1 MKDISLILLAAGD
14 SSRFELRVKK
24 QWLRV
29 GELPLWQYVAQ
40 NIARAHPF
48 KKIIIAVNEED
59 VRYCERLYACSLA
72 SARGKSVECG
82 TSEYKKFQSER
93 GGIECGADDLN
104 DVSKPRG
111 AENFKAQVGCNADE
125 YGSVNLKFHFVPG
138 GANRQ
143 SSLKNA
149 LQLIES
155 ELVLVSDVARA
166 QISPGLISSLI
177 RNLGDMDCI
186 SPYLGVN
193 DTTYL
198 GEDLVKREE
207 LRLIQTPQLSR
218 TALLKKALEGSE
230 IFTDDSA
237 AVGSAG
243 GRLEFIKGEAGALK
257 ITRASDLAALNLKP
271 CSRDIFCGM
280 GYDVHALEKGA
291 GIVLGGVQIPCEFAL
306 IAHSDGDVA
315 IHALIDAICGAAML
329 GDIGELFPDS
339 DAKFKG
345 ADSKELLR
353 KVMRRVRGYG
363 YELVNAD
370 ITIIAQRPKIGI
382 YKAQM
387 QEVLSEILNC
397 ARVNVKATTTE
408 GLGFTGRSEGIAT
421 QAAVS
426 LKFYDWQKHA
436 AKVQDV

>member
-1 MKDISLILLAAGD
+1 M
-14 SSRFELRVKK
+14 
-24 QWLRV
+24 
-29 GELPLWQYVAQ
+29 
-40 NIARAHPF
+40 
-48 KKIIIAVNEED
+48 
-59 VRYCERLYACSLA
+59 
-72 SARGKSVECG
+72 
-82 TSEYKKFQSER
+82 
-93 GGIECGADDLN
+93 
-104 DVSKPRG
+104 
-111 AENFKAQVGCNADE
+111 
-125 YGSVNLKFHFVPG
+125 
-138 GANRQ
+138 
-143 SSLKNA
+143 
-149 LQLIES
+149 
-155 ELVLVSDVARA
+155 LVSDVARA
-166 QISPGLISSLI
+166 QISAELISSLI
-177 RNLGDMDCI
+177 RNLGGADCI
-186 SPYLGVN
+186 SPYLSVN

-198 GEDLVKREE
+198 GEAVVKREE

-243 GRLEFIKGEAGALK
+243 GRLEFIKGEVGALK
-257 ITRASDLAALNLKP
+257 ITRASDLAALNLKL
-271 CSRDIFCGM
+271 CSRDIFCGT

-339 DAKFKG
+339 DAKLKG

-353 KVMRRVRGYG
+353 NVMRRVRGYG

-370 ITIIAQRPKIGI
+370 ITIIAQRPKIGA

-408 GLGFTGRSEGIAT
+408 GLGFTGRSEGIAA
-421 QAAVS
+421 QAAVN

-436 AKVQDV
+436 AKARGA

>member
-1 MKDISLILLAAGD
+1 M
-14 SSRFELRVKK
+14 
-24 QWLRV
+24 
-29 GELPLWQYVAQ
+29 
-40 NIARAHPF
+40 
-48 KKIIIAVNEED
+48 
-59 VRYCERLYACSLA
+59 
-72 SARGKSVECG
+72 
-82 TSEYKKFQSER
+82 
-93 GGIECGADDLN
+93 
-104 DVSKPRG
+104 
-111 AENFKAQVGCNADE
+111 
-125 YGSVNLKFHFVPG
+125 
-138 GANRQ
+138 
-143 SSLKNA
+143 
-149 LQLIES
+149 
-155 ELVLVSDVARA
+155 LVSDVARA
-166 QISPGLISSLI
+166 QISPRTIDALIAASA
-177 RNLGDMDCI
+177 DADCI

-198 GEDLVKREE
+198 GEDVVKREE

-237 AVGSAG
+237 AVRSAG

-257 ITRASDLAALNLKP
+257 ITRVSDLAALNLKP
-271 CSRDIFCGM
+271 CSRDIFCGT
-280 GYDVHALEKGA
+280 GYDVHALKKGA

-339 DAKFKG
+339 NVKFKG

-353 KVMRRVRGYG
+353 KVMRRIRGYG

-370 ITIIAQRPKIGI
+370 ITIIAQRPKIGA

-408 GLGFTGRSEGIAT
+408 GLGFTGRSEGIAA

-436 AKVQDV
+436 AKAQDV

>member
-1 MKDISLILLAAGD
+1 LKDISLILLAAGD
-14 SSRFELRVKK
+14 SSRFELSVKK

-40 NIARAHPF
+40 SIARAHSF
-48 KKIIIAVNEED
+48 KKIVIAVNEED
-59 VRYCERLYACSLA
+59 VSYCERLYACSSA
-72 SARGKSVECG
+72 SARGKSAECG
-82 TSEYKKFQSER
+82 TSEYKFQSKL
-93 GGIECGADDLN
+93 GGIGCGAD
-104 DVSKPRG
+104 
-111 AENFKAQVGCNADE
+111 EC
-125 YGSVNLKFHFVPG
+125 GSANLKFHFAPG

-149 LQLIES
+149 LQLVDS
-155 ELVLVSDVARA
+155 KLVLVSDVARA

-177 RNLGDMDCI
+177 RNLGSADCI

-198 GEDLVKREE
+198 GEAVVKREE

-218 TALLKKALEGSE
+218 TALLKKALDESE

-237 AVGSAG
+237 AIRSAG

-257 ITRASDLAALNLKP
+257 ITRVSDLAALNLKP
-271 CSRDIFCGM
+271 CSRDIFCGT
-280 GYDVHALEKGA
+280 GFDVHALEKGA

-329 GDIGELFPDS
+329 GDIGELFPNS
-339 DAKFKG
+339 DAKLKG

-353 KVMRRVRGYG
+353 KVMWRVRGYG

-370 ITIIAQRPKIGI
+370 ITIIAQRPKIGA

-387 QEVLSEILNC
+387 QEALSEILNC
-397 ARVNVKATTTE
+397 TRVNVKATTTE
-408 GLGFTGRSEGIAT
+408 GLGFTGRSEGIAA
-421 QAAVS
+421 QAAVN

-436 AKVQDV
+436 AKAQDV

>member
-14 SSRFELRVKK
+14 SSRFELSVKK

-40 NIARAHPF
+40 SIARAHPF
-48 KKIIIAVNEED
+48 KKIVIAVNEED
-59 VRYCERLYACSLA
+59 VSYCERLYACSLA
-72 SARGKSVECG
+72 SARGESAERG
-82 TSEYKKFQSER
+82 TSEYKFQRKLSR
-93 GGIECGADDLN
+93 IECGADERD
-104 DVSKPRG
+104 ST
-111 AENFKAQVGCNADE
+111 
-125 YGSVNLKFHFVPG
+125 NLKFHFVPG

-149 LQLIES
+149 LRLVDS

-177 RNLGDMDCI
+177 RNLGGADCI

-198 GEDLVKREE
+198 GEDVVRREE

-237 AVGSAG
+237 AIGSAG

-257 ITRASDLAALNLKP
+257 ITRTSDLAALNLKP
-271 CSRDIFCGM
+271 CSRDIFCGT

-339 DAKFKG
+339 DANLKG

-353 KVMRRVRGYG
+353 NVMRRVRGYG

-370 ITIIAQRPKIGI
+370 ITIIAQRPKISA

-408 GLGFTGRSEGIAT
+408 GLGFTGRSEGVAA
-421 QAAVS
+421 QVAVS

-436 AKVQDV
+436 VKAQDV

>member
-14 SSRFELRVKK
+14 SSRFELSIKK

-29 GELPLWQYVAQ
+29 GELPLCQYVAQ

-59 VRYCERLYACSLA
+59 VSYCERLYACSLA

-82 TSEYKKFQSER
+82 TSEYKFQSER
-93 GGIECGADDLN
+93 GGIECD
-104 DVSKPRG
+104 
-111 AENFKAQVGCNADE
+111 ADE
-125 YGSVNLKFHFVPG
+125 CGSSNLKFHFVPG

-166 QISPGLISSLI
+166 QISPELISSLI
-177 RNLGDMDCI
+177 RNLGGADCI

-198 GEDLVKREE
+198 GEDVVKREE

-218 TALLKKALEGSE
+218 TALLKKALDGSE

-243 GRLEFIKGEAGALK
+243 GRLEFIKGEADALK

-271 CSRDIFCGM
+271 CSRDIFCGT
-280 GYDVHALEKGA
+280 GYDVHALKKGA
-291 GIVLGGVQIPCEFAL
+291 GIVLGGVQISCEFAL
-306 IAHSDGDVA
+306 IAHSDGDVV

-339 DAKFKG
+339 DVKFKG
-345 ADSKELLR
+345 ANSKELLR
-353 KVMRRVRGYG
+353 NVMRRVRGYG

-370 ITIIAQRPKIGI
+370 ITIIAQRPKIGA

-408 GLGFTGRSEGIAT
+408 GLGFTGRSEGIAA
-421 QAAVS
+421 QAAVN

-436 AKVQDV
+436 AKVPRA

>member
-14 SSRFELRVKK
+14 SSRFGLPVKK

-40 NIARAHPF
+40 SIARAHPF

-59 VRYCERLYACSLA
+59 VSYCERLYACSLA
-72 SARGKSVECG
+72 SARGENS
-82 TSEYKKFQSER
+82 
-93 GGIECGADDLN
+93 ECGA
-104 DVSKPRG
+104 S
-111 AENFKAQVGCNADE
+111 EYNFQRKQGEIECNAYE
-125 YGSVNLKFHFVPG
+125 RGSANLKFHFAPG

-149 LQLIES
+149 LRLVES

-166 QISPGLISSLI
+166 QISPELISSLI
-177 RNLGDMDCI
+177 RNLGGADCI

-198 GEDLVKREE
+198 GEDVVKREE

-271 CSRDIFCGM
+271 CSRDIFCGT

-353 KVMRRVRGYG
+353 NVMRRVRDYG

-370 ITIIAQRPKIGI
+370 ITIIAQRPKIGA

-408 GLGFTGRSEGIAT
+408 GLGFTGRSEGIAA

-436 AKVQDV
+436 AKAQDV

>member
-14 SSRFELRVKK
+14 SSRFGLPVKK

-29 GELPLWQYVAQ
+29 DELPLWQYVAQ

-59 VRYCERLYACSLA
+59 VSYCERLYACSLA
-72 SARGKSVECG
+72 SARGESAECD
-82 TSEYKKFQSER
+82 TSEYKFQSEQD
-93 GGIECGADDLN
+93 E
-104 DVSKPRG
+104 
-111 AENFKAQVGCNADE
+111 VGC
-125 YGSVNLKFHFVPG
+125 GSANLKFYFAPG

-149 LQLIES
+149 LKLVES

-166 QISPGLISSLI
+166 QISPELISSLI
-177 RNLGDMDCI
+177 RNLGGADCI

-198 GEDLVKREE
+198 GERIVEREE

-218 TALLKKALEGSE
+218 TALLKKALEGDE

-237 AVGSAG
+237 AIGSAG

-271 CSRDIFCGM
+271 CSHDIFCGT

-339 DAKFKG
+339 DAKLKG

-353 KVMRRVRGYG
+353 KVIRRVRGYG

-370 ITIIAQRPKIGI
+370 ITIIAQRPKIGA
-382 YKAQM
+382 YKARM

-408 GLGFTGRSEGIAT
+408 GLGFTGRSEGIAA

-436 AKVQDV
+436 AKVRGA

>member
-1 MKDISLILLAAGD
+1 MS
-14 SSRFELRVKK
+14 
-24 QWLRV
+24 
-29 GELPLWQYVAQ
+29 
-40 NIARAHPF
+40 
-48 KKIIIAVNEED
+48 
-59 VRYCERLYACSLA
+59 YCERLYACSSA
-72 SARGKSVECG
+72 SVRGESAECD
-82 TSEYKKFQSER
+82 TSEYKFQRKQGE
-93 GGIECGADDLN
+93 IEC
-104 DVSKPRG
+104 
-111 AENFKAQVGCNADE
+111 NAYE
-125 YGSVNLKFHFVPG
+125 CGSANLKFHFAPG

-149 LQLIES
+149 LRLVES

-166 QISPGLISSLI
+166 QISPELISSLI
-177 RNLGDMDCI
+177 RNLGSADCI

-198 GEDLVKREE
+198 GERIVEREE

-257 ITRASDLAALNLKP
+257 ITRVSDLAALNLKP
-271 CSRDIFCGM
+271 CSRDIFCGT

-339 DAKFKG
+339 DAKLKG

-370 ITIIAQRPKIGI
+370 ITIIAQRPKIGA
-382 YKAQM
+382 YKAQI

-408 GLGFTGRSEGIAT
+408 GLGFTGRSEGIAA
-421 QAAVS
+421 QAAVN

-436 AKVQDV
+436 AKVPRA

>member
-14 SSRFELRVKK
+14 SSRFELPVKK

-59 VRYCERLYACSLA
+59 VSYCERLYACSSA
-72 SARGKSVECG
+72 SARGESAECD
-82 TSEYKKFQSER
+82 TSEYKFQSER
-93 GGIECGADDLN
+93 GGI
-104 DVSKPRG
+104 
-111 AENFKAQVGCNADE
+111 GCNAYE
-125 YGSVNLKFHFVPG
+125 CGSANLKFHFAPG

-149 LQLIES
+149 LRLVES

-177 RNLGDMDCI
+177 RNLGGADCI

-198 GEDLVKREE
+198 GEDIVKREE

-271 CSRDIFCGM
+271 CSRDIFCGT

-339 DAKFKG
+339 DAQFKG

-353 KVMRRVRGYG
+353 KVMRRIRGYG

-370 ITIIAQRPKIGI
+370 ITIIAQRPKIGA

-387 QEVLSEILNC
+387 QEALSEILNC

-408 GLGFTGRSEGIAT
+408 GLGFTGRSEGIAA

-436 AKVQDV
+436 AKARGA

>member
-14 SSRFELRVKK
+14 SSRFELPVKK

-48 KKIIIAVNEED
+48 KKIVIAVNEED
-59 VRYCERLYACSLA
+59 VSYCERLYACSSA
-72 SARGKSVECG
+72 SARGESAEYD
-82 TSEYKKFQSER
+82 TSEYKFQSEH
-93 GGIECGADDLN
+93 GADE
-104 DVSKPRG
+104 RG
-111 AENFKAQVGCNADE
+111 SA
-125 YGSVNLKFHFVPG
+125 NLKFHFAPG

-149 LQLIES
+149 LQLVES

-166 QISPGLISSLI
+166 QISPELISSLI
-177 RNLGDMDCI
+177 RNLGGADCV

-198 GEDLVKREE
+198 GERIVKREE

-218 TALLKKALEGSE
+218 TELLKKALEGSE

-237 AVGSAG
+237 AIGSAG

-280 GYDVHALEKGA
+280 GYDVHAIKKGA

-339 DAKFKG
+339 DANLKG

-370 ITIIAQRPKIGI
+370 ITIIAQRPKIGA
-382 YKAQM
+382 YKAQI
-387 QEVLSEILNC
+387 QEVLSKILNC

-408 GLGFTGRSEGIAT
+408 GLGFTGRSEGIAA

-436 AKVQDV
+436 AKAQDV

>member
-1 MKDISLILLAAGD
+1 MPDLLTFAQTNGGMDTVKLKLSFLDIPH
-14 SSRFELRVKK
+14 
-24 QWLRV
+24 Q
-29 GELPLWQYVAQ
+29 
-40 NIARAHPF
+40 RAHTGGF
-48 KKIIIAVNEED
+48 RLGFAVFTTQLARYNQIQAGEVAGSFRVAASGD
-59 VRYCERLYACSLA
+59 VRF
-72 SARGKSVECG
+72 GFGV
-82 TSEYKKFQSER
+82 
-93 GGIECGADDLN
+93 GII
-104 DVSKPRG
+104 V
-111 AENFKAQVGCNADE
+111 FQVG
-125 YGSVNLKFHFVPG
+125 SVRYMG
-138 GANRQ
+138 
-143 SSLKNA
+143 
-149 LQLIES
+149 
-155 ELVLVSDVARA
+155 
-166 QISPGLISSLI
+166 
-177 RNLGDMDCI
+177 
-186 SPYLGVN
+186 
-193 DTTYL
+193 
-198 GEDLVKREE
+198 
-207 LRLIQTPQLSR
+207 
-218 TALLKKALEGSE
+218 
-230 IFTDDSA
+230 
-237 AVGSAG
+237 
-243 GRLEFIKGEAGALK
+243 KGEAGALK

-271 CSRDIFCGM
+271 CSRDIFCGT

-370 ITIIAQRPKIGI
+370 ITIIAQRPKIGA

-408 GLGFTGRSEGIAT
+408 RLGFTGRSEGIAA
-421 QAAVS
+421 QAAVN

-436 AKVQDV
+436 AKAQDV

>member
-14 SSRFELRVKK
+14 SSRFGLPVKK

-48 KKIIIAVNEED
+48 KKIVIAVNEED
-59 VRYCERLYACSLA
+59 VSYCERLYACSLA
-72 SARGKSVECG
+72 SARGESAECD
-82 TSEYKKFQSER
+82 TSEYKFQSEQDEVECNAY
-93 GGIECGADDLN
+93 ECGSA
-104 DVSKPRG
+104 
-111 AENFKAQVGCNADE
+111 
-125 YGSVNLKFHFVPG
+125 NLKFHFAPG

-149 LQLIES
+149 LKLVDS

-166 QISPGLISSLI
+166 QISPELISSLI
-177 RNLGDMDCI
+177 RNLGSADCI

-198 GEDLVKREE
+198 GERIVEREE

-237 AVGSAG
+237 AVGSTG

-257 ITRASDLAALNLKP
+257 ITRVSDLATLNLKP
-271 CSRDIFCGM
+271 CSRDIFCGT

-291 GIVLGGVQIPCEFAL
+291 GIVLGGVKIPCEFAL

-370 ITIIAQRPKIGI
+370 ITIIAQRPKIGA

-387 QEVLSEILNC
+387 QEVLSEILNY

-408 GLGFTGRSEGIAT
+408 GLGFTGRSEGIAA

-436 AKVQDV
+436 AKAQDV

>member
-14 SSRFELRVKK
+14 SSRFELPVKK

-48 KKIIIAVNEED
+48 KKIIIAMNEED
-59 VRYCERLYACSLA
+59 VSYCERLYACSLA
-72 SARGKSVECG
+72 SARGKSAEYD
-82 TSEYKKFQSER
+82 TSEYKFQRKR
-93 GGIECGADDLN
+93 GGIGCGADECG
-104 DVSKPRG
+104 P
-111 AENFKAQVGCNADE
+111 A
-125 YGSVNLKFHFVPG
+125 NLKFHFVPG

-149 LQLIES
+149 LRLVES

-166 QISPGLISSLI
+166 QISPELISSLI
-177 RNLGDMDCI
+177 RNLGSADCI

-198 GEDLVKREE
+198 GERIVEREE

-237 AVGSAG
+237 AIGSAG
-243 GRLEFIKGEAGALK
+243 GRLEFIKGQAGALK
-257 ITRASDLAALNLKP
+257 ITRVSDLAALNLKP
-271 CSRDIFCGM
+271 CSRDIFCGT

-339 DAKFKG
+339 DAKLKG

-363 YELVNAD
+363 YKLVNAD
-370 ITIIAQRPKIGI
+370 ITIIAQRPKIGA

-387 QEVLSEILNC
+387 QEALSEILNC

-408 GLGFTGRSEGIAT
+408 GLGFTGRSEGIAA

>member
-14 SSRFELRVKK
+14 SSRFELSVKK

-40 NIARAHPF
+40 SIARAHPF

-59 VRYCERLYACSLA
+59 VSYCERLYACSLA
-72 SARGKSVECG
+72 SARGKSAECD
-82 TSEYKKFQSER
+82 TSEHKFQSER
-93 GGIECGADDLN
+93 GGIEC
-104 DVSKPRG
+104 
-111 AENFKAQVGCNADE
+111 NAYE
-125 YGSVNLKFHFVPG
+125 CGSANLKFHFVPG

-149 LQLIES
+149 LRLVES

-166 QISPGLISSLI
+166 QISPELISSLI
-177 RNLGDMDCI
+177 RNLGGADCI

-198 GEDLVKREE
+198 GEDVVKREE

-237 AVGSAG
+237 AIGSAG

-257 ITRASDLAALNLKP
+257 ITRARDLAALNLKP
-271 CSRDIFCGM
+271 CSRDIFCGT

-339 DAKFKG
+339 DAQFKG

-353 KVMRRVRGYG
+353 NVMRRVRDYG

-370 ITIIAQRPKIGI
+370 ITIIAQRPKIGAH
-382 YKAQM
+382 KAQM
-387 QEVLSEILNC
+387 QEALSEILNC

-408 GLGFTGRSEGIAT
+408 GLGFTGRSEGIAA

-436 AKVQDV
+436 AKAQDV

>member
-14 SSRFELRVKK
+14 SSRFELSIKK

-29 GELPLWQYVAQ
+29 GELPLWHSVAP

-59 VRYCERLYACSLA
+59 VSYCERLYACSLA

-82 TSEYKKFQSER
+82 TSEYKFQSER
-93 GGIECGADDLN
+93 GGIECD
-104 DVSKPRG
+104 
-111 AENFKAQVGCNADE
+111 ADE
-125 YGSVNLKFHFVPG
+125 CGSSNLKFHFVPG

-166 QISPGLISSLI
+166 QISPELISSLI
-177 RNLGDMDCI
+177 RNLGGADCI

-198 GEDLVKREE
+198 GEDVVKREE

-218 TALLKKALEGSE
+218 TALLKKALDGSE

-243 GRLEFIKGEAGALK
+243 GRLEFIKGEADALK

-271 CSRDIFCGM
+271 CSRDIFCGT
-280 GYDVHALEKGA
+280 GYDVHALKKGA
-291 GIVLGGVQIPCEFAL
+291 GIVLGGVQISCEFAL
-306 IAHSDGDVA
+306 IAHSDGDVV

-339 DAKFKG
+339 DVKFKG
-345 ADSKELLR
+345 ANSKELLR
-353 KVMRRVRGYG
+353 NVMRRVRGYG

-370 ITIIAQRPKIGI
+370 ITIIAQRPKIGA

-408 GLGFTGRSEGIAT
+408 GLGFTGRSEGIAA
-421 QAAVS
+421 QAAVN

-436 AKVQDV
+436 AKVPRA

>member
-14 SSRFELRVKK
+14 SSRFELSVKK

-40 NIARAHPF
+40 SIARAHPF
-48 KKIIIAVNEED
+48 KKIVIAVNEED
-59 VRYCERLYACSLA
+59 VSYCERLYACSLA
-72 SARGKSVECG
+72 SARGESAERG
-82 TSEYKKFQSER
+82 TSEYKFQRKLSR
-93 GGIECGADDLN
+93 IECGADERD
-104 DVSKPRG
+104 ST
-111 AENFKAQVGCNADE
+111 
-125 YGSVNLKFHFVPG
+125 NLKFHFVPG

-149 LQLIES
+149 LRLVDS

-166 QISPGLISSLI
+166 QISPRTIDALIAASA
-177 RNLGDMDCI
+177 DADCV

-198 GEDLVKREE
+198 GEAVVKREE

-237 AVGSAG
+237 AVGNAG

-271 CSRDIFCGM
+271 CSRDIFCGT

-291 GIVLGGVQIPCEFAL
+291 GIVLGGVQIPCELAL

-339 DAKFKG
+339 DAKLKG

-370 ITIIAQRPKIGI
+370 ITIIAQRPKIGA
-382 YKAQM
+382 YRAQM

-408 GLGFTGRSEGIAT
+408 GLGFTGRSEGIAA

-436 AKVQDV
+436 AKAQGA

>member
-14 SSRFELRVKK
+14 SSRFELSVKK

-48 KKIIIAVNEED
+48 KKIVIAVNEED
-59 VRYCERLYACSLA
+59 ASYCERLYACSSA
-72 SARGKSVECG
+72 SARGKSAECG
-82 TSEYKKFQSER
+82 TSEYKFQR
-93 GGIECGADDLN
+93 KQGGIGCGAD
-104 DVSKPRG
+104 
-111 AENFKAQVGCNADE
+111 EC
-125 YGSVNLKFHFVPG
+125 GSSNLKFHFTPG

-149 LQLIES
+149 LRLVES

-177 RNLGDMDCI
+177 RNLGDADCI

-198 GEDLVKREE
+198 GEAVVKREE

-218 TALLKKALEGSE
+218 TALLKKALDGSE

-237 AVGSAG
+237 AIGSAG

-271 CSRDIFCGM
+271 CSRDIFCGT

-339 DAKFKG
+339 DAKLKG

-353 KVMRRVRGYG
+353 KVMRRVIGYG

-370 ITIIAQRPKIGI
+370 ITIIAQRPKIGA

-408 GLGFTGRSEGIAT
+408 GLGFTGRSEGIAA
-421 QAAVS
+421 QAAVN

-436 AKVQDV
+436 AKAQDV

>member
-14 SSRFELRVKK
+14 SSRFGLPVKK

-59 VRYCERLYACSLA
+59 VSYYKRLYACSLA
-72 SARGKSVECG
+72 SARGKSAECN
-82 TSEYKKFQSER
+82 TSEYKFQSEQDEI
-93 GGIECGADDLN
+93 GCGSA
-104 DVSKPRG
+104 
-111 AENFKAQVGCNADE
+111 
-125 YGSVNLKFHFVPG
+125 NLKFHFAPG
-138 GANRQ
+138 GVNRQ

-149 LQLIES
+149 LRLVES

-166 QISPGLISSLI
+166 QISPELISSLI
-177 RNLGDMDCI
+177 RNLGGADCI
-186 SPYLGVN
+186 SPYLSVN

-198 GEDLVKREE
+198 GERIVKREE
-207 LRLIQTPQLSR
+207 LHLIQTPQLSR

-237 AVGSAG
+237 AIGSAG

-271 CSRDIFCGM
+271 CSRDIFCGT

-329 GDIGELFPDS
+329 GDIGELFPDN
-339 DAKFKG
+339 DVKFKG

-370 ITIIAQRPKIGI
+370 ITIIAQRPKIGT

-408 GLGFTGRSEGIAT
+408 GLGFTGRSEGIAA

-436 AKVQDV
+436 AKARGV

>member
-14 SSRFELRVKK
+14 SSRFELPVKK
-24 QWLRV
+24 QWLRA

-40 NIARAHPF
+40 SIAQAHPF

-59 VRYCERLYACSLA
+59 VSYCERLYACSSA
-72 SARGKSVECG
+72 SARGKSAEYD
-82 TSEYKKFQSER
+82 TSEYKFQR
-93 GGIECGADDLN
+93 KQGGIECGAD
-104 DVSKPRG
+104 
-111 AENFKAQVGCNADE
+111 EC
-125 YGSVNLKFHFVPG
+125 GSANLKFHFAPG

-149 LQLIES
+149 LRLVES

-166 QISPGLISSLI
+166 QISPRTIDALIAASA
-177 RNLGDMDCI
+177 DADCV

-198 GEDLVKREE
+198 GEDVVKREE

-257 ITRASDLAALNLKP
+257 ITRVSDLAALNLKP
-271 CSRDIFCGM
+271 CSRDIFCGT
-280 GYDVHALEKGA
+280 GFDVHALAKGA

-339 DAKFKG
+339 DVKFKG

-370 ITIIAQRPKIGI
+370 ITIIAQRPKIGA
-382 YKAQM
+382 YKAQI

-408 GLGFTGRSEGIAT
+408 GLGFTGRSEGIAA

-436 AKVQDV
+436 TKAQDV

>member
-14 SSRFELRVKK
+14 SSRFELPVKK

-40 NIARAHPF
+40 SIAWAHPF

-59 VRYCERLYACSLA
+59 VSYCERLYACSSA
-72 SARGKSVECG
+72 SARGESAECD
-82 TSEYKKFQSER
+82 TSEYKFQRKQGE
-93 GGIECGADDLN
+93 IECGSA
-104 DVSKPRG
+104 
-111 AENFKAQVGCNADE
+111 
-125 YGSVNLKFHFVPG
+125 NLKFHFAPG

-149 LQLIES
+149 LRLVES

-166 QISPGLISSLI
+166 QISAELISSLI
-177 RNLGDMDCI
+177 RNLGGADCI

-198 GEDLVKREE
+198 GERIVEREE

-237 AVGSAG
+237 AIGSAG

-257 ITRASDLAALNLKP
+257 ITRVSDLAALNLKP
-271 CSRDIFCGM
+271 CSRDIFCGT

-339 DAKFKG
+339 DAKLKG

-370 ITIIAQRPKIGI
+370 ITIIAQRPKIGA
-382 YKAQM
+382 YKAQI

-408 GLGFTGRSEGIAT
+408 GLGFTGRSEGIAA

-436 AKVQDV
+436 AKVQGT

>member
-1 MKDISLILLAAGD
+1 LKDISLILLAAGD

-59 VRYCERLYACSLA
+59 VSYCERLYACSLA
-72 SARGKSVECG
+72 SARGKSAECD
-82 TSEYKKFQSER
+82 TSEYKFQR
-93 GGIECGADDLN
+93 KQGGIECGAD
-104 DVSKPRG
+104 
-111 AENFKAQVGCNADE
+111 EC
-125 YGSVNLKFHFVPG
+125 GSSNLKFHFAPG

-149 LQLIES
+149 LKLVDS

-166 QISPGLISSLI
+166 QISPRTIDALIAASA
-177 RNLGDMDCI
+177 DADCI

-198 GEDLVKREE
+198 GERIVEREE

-218 TALLKKALEGSE
+218 TALLKKALDGSE

-243 GRLEFIKGEAGALK
+243 GRVEFIKGEAGALK

-271 CSRDIFCGM
+271 CSRDIFCGT

-339 DAKFKG
+339 DVKFKG
-345 ADSKELLR
+345 ANSKELLR
-353 KVMRRVRGYG
+353 KVMRRVKGYG

-370 ITIIAQRPKIGI
+370 ITIIAQRPKIGA

-408 GLGFTGRSEGIAT
+408 GLGFTGRSEGIAA
-421 QAAVS
+421 QAAVN

-436 AKVQDV
+436 AKAQDV

>member
-14 SSRFELRVKK
+14 SSRFELSVKK

-40 NIARAHPF
+40 SIARAHPF
-48 KKIIIAVNEED
+48 KKIVIAVNEED
-59 VRYCERLYACSLA
+59 VSYCERLYACSLA
-72 SARGKSVECG
+72 SARGESAERG
-82 TSEYKKFQSER
+82 TSEYKFQRKLSR
-93 GGIECGADDLN
+93 IECGADERD
-104 DVSKPRG
+104 ST
-111 AENFKAQVGCNADE
+111 
-125 YGSVNLKFHFVPG
+125 NLKFHFVPG

-149 LQLIES
+149 LQLVES

-166 QISPGLISSLI
+166 QISPELISSLI
-177 RNLGDMDCI
+177 RNLGSADCI

-198 GEDLVKREE
+198 GERIVEREE

-237 AVGSAG
+237 AIGSAG

-271 CSRDIFCGM
+271 CSRDIFCGT
-280 GYDVHALEKGA
+280 GFDVHALEKGA

-339 DAKFKG
+339 NAKFKG

-370 ITIIAQRPKIGI
+370 ITIIAQRPKIGA

-408 GLGFTGRSEGIAT
+408 GLGFTGRSEGIAA

-436 AKVQDV
+436 AKAQDV

>member
-14 SSRFELRVKK
+14 SSRFELSVKK

-40 NIARAHPF
+40 SIARAHPF
-48 KKIIIAVNEED
+48 KKIVIAVNEED
-59 VRYCERLYACSLA
+59 VSYCERLYACSLA
-72 SARGKSVECG
+72 SARGESAERG
-82 TSEYKKFQSER
+82 TSEYKFQRKLSR
-93 GGIECGADDLN
+93 IECGADERD
-104 DVSKPRG
+104 ST
-111 AENFKAQVGCNADE
+111 
-125 YGSVNLKFHFVPG
+125 NLKFHFVPG

-149 LQLIES
+149 LQLVES

-166 QISPGLISSLI
+166 QISPELISSLI
-177 RNLGDMDCI
+177 RNLGSADCI

-198 GEDLVKREE
+198 GERIVEREE

-237 AVGSAG
+237 AIGSAG

-271 CSRDIFCGM
+271 CSRDIFCGT

-339 DAKFKG
+339 NAKFKG

-370 ITIIAQRPKIGI
+370 ITIIAQRPKISA

-408 GLGFTGRSEGIAT
+408 GLGFTGRSEGIAA

-436 AKVQDV
+436 AKAQDV

>member
-59 VRYCERLYACSLA
+59 VSYCERLHACSSA
-72 SARGKSVECG
+72 STRGESAECG
-82 TSEYKKFQSER
+82 ASEYKFQR
-93 GGIECGADDLN
+93 KQDGIEC
-104 DVSKPRG
+104 
-111 AENFKAQVGCNADE
+111 NAYE
-125 YGSVNLKFHFVPG
+125 CGSANLKFHFVPG

-149 LQLIES
+149 LQLVDS
-155 ELVLVSDVARA
+155 ELVLVNDVARA
-166 QISPGLISSLI
+166 QISPELISSLI
-177 RNLGDMDCI
+177 RNLGGADCI

-198 GEDLVKREE
+198 GERIVEREE

-257 ITRASDLAALNLKP
+257 ITRVSDLAALNLKP
-271 CSRDIFCGM
+271 CSRDIFCGT

-339 DAKFKG
+339 DAKLKG

-353 KVMRRVRGYG
+353 NVMRRVRGYG

-387 QEVLSEILNC
+387 QEALSEILNC

-408 GLGFTGRSEGIAT
+408 GLGFTGRSEGIAA

-436 AKVQDV
+436 AKAQDV

>member
-14 SSRFELRVKK
+14 SSRFELPVKK

-48 KKIIIAVNEED
+48 KKIIIAMNEED
-59 VRYCERLYACSLA
+59 VSYCERLYACSLA
-72 SARGKSVECG
+72 SARGKSAEYD
-82 TSEYKKFQSER
+82 TSEYKFQRKR
-93 GGIECGADDLN
+93 GGIGCGADECG
-104 DVSKPRG
+104 P
-111 AENFKAQVGCNADE
+111 A
-125 YGSVNLKFHFVPG
+125 NLKFHFVPG

-149 LQLIES
+149 LRLVES

-166 QISPGLISSLI
+166 QISPELISSLI
-177 RNLGDMDCI
+177 RNLGSADCI

-198 GEDLVKREE
+198 GERIVEREE

-257 ITRASDLAALNLKP
+257 ITRTSDLAALNLKP
-271 CSRDIFCGM
+271 CSRDIFCGT

-291 GIVLGGVQIPCEFAL
+291 SIVLGGVQIPCEFAL

-339 DAKFKG
+339 DAKLKG

-353 KVMRRVRGYG
+353 KVMRRVIGYG

-370 ITIIAQRPKIGI
+370 ITIIAQRPKVGV

-408 GLGFTGRSEGIAT
+408 GLGFTGRSEGIAA

-426 LKFYDWQKHA
+426 LKFYDWQKYA
-436 AKVQDV
+436 AKAQDV

>member
-14 SSRFELRVKK
+14 SSRFELPVKK

-29 GELPLWQYVAQ
+29 DELPLWQYVAQ

-59 VRYCERLYACSLA
+59 MSYCKRLYACSLA
-72 SARGKSVECG
+72 SARGESA
-82 TSEYKKFQSER
+82 ER
-93 GGIECGADDLN
+93 G
-104 DVSKPRG
+104 
-111 AENFKAQVGCNADE
+111 ADE
-125 YGSVNLKFHFVPG
+125 RGSANLKFYFAPG

-143 SSLKNA
+143 SSLKSA
-149 LQLIES
+149 LQLVES

-166 QISPGLISSLI
+166 QISPELISSLV
-177 RNLGDMDCI
+177 RNLGGADCI

-198 GEDLVKREE
+198 GERIVEREE

-237 AVGSAG
+237 AIGSAG

-271 CSRDIFCGM
+271 CSRDIFCGT

-329 GDIGELFPDS
+329 GDIGELFPDG
-339 DAKFKG
+339 DAKLKG

-370 ITIIAQRPKIGI
+370 ITIIAQRPKIGA

-408 GLGFTGRSEGIAT
+408 GLGFTGRSEGIAA

-436 AKVQDV
+436 AKAQDV

>member
-1 MKDISLILLAAGD
+1 LKDISLILLAAGD
-14 SSRFELRVKK
+14 SSRFELPVKK

-40 NIARAHPF
+40 NIARVHSF
-48 KKIIIAVNEED
+48 KKIVIAVNEED
-59 VRYCERLYACSLA
+59 VSYCERLYACSLA
-72 SARGKSVECG
+72 SARGKSAGCD
-82 TSEYKKFQSER
+82 TSEYKFQSER
-93 GGIECGADDLN
+93 GGIGCGADEC
-104 DVSKPRG
+104 SS
-111 AENFKAQVGCNADE
+111 A
-125 YGSVNLKFHFVPG
+125 NLKFHFAPG

-149 LQLIES
+149 LRLVDS

-166 QISPGLISSLI
+166 QISPELISSLI
-177 RNLGDMDCI
+177 RNLGSADCI

-198 GEDLVKREE
+198 GEDVVKREE

-230 IFTDDSA
+230 AFTDDSA

-271 CSRDIFCGM
+271 CSRDIFCGT
-280 GYDVHALEKGA
+280 GYDVHALEKGV

-339 DAKFKG
+339 DAKLKG

-353 KVMRRVRGYG
+353 KVMRRVIGYG

-370 ITIIAQRPKIGI
+370 ITIIAQRPKIGA

-397 ARVNVKATTTE
+397 ARVNIKATTTE
-408 GLGFTGRSEGIAT
+408 GLGFTGRSEGIAA
-421 QAAVS
+421 QAAIS
-426 LKFYDWQKHA
+426 LKFYDWQKYA
-436 AKVQDV
+436 AKAQGA